1 MSRFFVLFK
10 NRLTI
15 YSLKM
20 VPFTHDVKKM
30 KGAVHKNRNIDAT
43 CKQALRPIYTE
54 IFFDVCTTHRPES
67 SVHVRSD
74 ELVDGHRRNTPDL
87 NQRDHPT

>member
-1 MSRFFVLFK
+1 MSPFFEPFK
-10 NRLTI
+10 NGLNV
-15 YSLKM
+15 
-20 VPFTHDVKKM
+20 VPWHCLYINIRKI
-30 KGAVHKNRNIDAT
+30 KGAAHKNGDIDAT
-43 CKQALRPIYTE
+43 CKQILRPSYTE

-67 SVHVRSD
+67 SVHVGSD